1 MPWGR
6 REGRGVPERLELRKA
21 PQGRT
26 ELYRGEGK
34 CKVGALPRS
43 LGKAISVFTRFSK
56 DLGFYSE

>member
-1 MPWGR
+1 M
-6 REGRGVPERLELRKA
+6 ELRKA